1 MPRAR
6 SPNRDKA
13 FKLWIESQGQRE
25 LKDIAAELDVSPEQV
40 RKWKNQDDWDGQ
52 TRKVTLPNGKGNV
65 TKRKPGAPR
74 GNKNAVGHRSSSPP
88 GNQNALKHGAY
99 AKMML
104 ELLDEDEAEV
114 FKDETTGTDIEAEL
128 RQTLNTLNLQELRL
142 MRHIKKVMDSSSKSG
157 QVVSGA
163 DITTSTV
170 EVGKFTKDEKGRLV
184 NKKGKDYFG
193 GTVAETTTKHT
204 TAATEVLARLESELD
219 RVQARK
225 TKILTQLQNIQVQ
238 RERLKLE
245 RKRLD
250 GESEQSK
257 MARAWIAALTGEEVE
272 DDEDGDD
279 D

>member
-25 LKDIAAELDVSPEQV
+25 LKDIAAELGVSPEQV

-65 TKRKPGAPR
+65 IKRKPGAPR
-74 GNKNAVGHRSSSPP
+74 GNKNAVGNKGGPP
-88 GNQNALKHGAY
+88 LGSKNAQKHGAF
-99 AKMML
+99 ARIMVG
-104 ELLDEDEAEV
+104 LLDDE
-114 FKDETTGTDIEAEL
+114 ETEIFTDGSRGTDIFTEL
-128 RQTLNTLNLQELRL
+128 RQELNGLDVSELRL
-142 MRHIKKVMDSSSKSG
+142 MREIKKVMAASSKSG

-163 DITTSTV
+163 DVTTSTI

-193 GTVAETTTKHT
+193 GTVAETTSKHT
-204 TAATEVLARLESELD
+204 TAATEVLARLESELY
-219 RVQARK
+219 RVRAQRA
-225 TKILTQLQNIQVQ
+225 KILTQIEKLS
-238 RERLKLE
+238 LE